1 MLLGMIARFFA
12 DHVERRD
19 SMAFQAPTATPN
31 DLPILGEH
39 APDEGP
45 IRPRRDALLKRKLGD
60 AAVLGRPADDMDVT
74 VVAVRY

>member
-1 MLLGMIARFFA
+1 MIARFFA
-12 DHVERRD
+12 DNVERCDPISFR
-19 SMAFQAPTATPN
+19 APTASPN
-31 DLPILGEH
+31 DLPIVGEH
-39 APDEGP
+39 KVAPDEGP